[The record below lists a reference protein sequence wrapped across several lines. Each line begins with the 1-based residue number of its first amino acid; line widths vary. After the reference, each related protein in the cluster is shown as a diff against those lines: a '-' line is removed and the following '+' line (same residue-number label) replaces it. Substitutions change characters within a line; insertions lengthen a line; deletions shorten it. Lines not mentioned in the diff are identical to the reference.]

1 MNDMNVKFFLNGQ
14 LTVVENPHAT
24 LTVLDYLREDRQLCG
39 TKEGCAGGDCG
50 ACVVGVISL
59 NRAGGNVDCIQY
71 STSNSCIRFVGSL
84 NGCAVITIEG
94 LEKKSPVQ
102 DAMVACHASQC
113 GFCTPG
119 FVMSLAMADMR
130 QRASNGKPLDRSQIG
145 EAISGNLCRCTGY
158 RPIIDAGLLLADA
171 PKTALSAADWMA
183 LLKPIQKDTSLN
195 EFLGLRAKYPN
206 AVVVGGGTDV
216 GLWVN
221 KQHQTFDHVLNTSQ
235 VAELK
240 IIQPVDGRLSIGAA
254 ASLEAAF
261 AALSLWCSG
270 PNRDENTDENRDENK
285 SVIDEFSHRFA
296 GQPIRQTGTMGG
308 NVANGSPI
316 GDAMPLLIAL
326 NASVRL
332 QSMRGA
338 REMALETFYLDY
350 KKTALAPDE
359 IVTHILVPPFT
370 GRLFAYKVSKRFEDD
385 ISAVCLILAIHL
397 TLKAEQSVVGQA
409 RIGVGGM
416 AAVPKR
422 ALKTETALLGQ
433 PVAIAT
439 FENASDVLRHE
450 FTPLTDMRASA
461 NYRRQV
467 ISNLLKKVYVQL
479 LKLETSSVLDLNS

>member
-14 LTVVENPHAT
+14 LTEVENPPAT

-50 ACVVGVISL
+50 ACVVGIVSL
-59 NRAGGNVDCIQY
+59 GGSHSGNSGGVQY
-71 STSNSCIRFVGSL
+71 STSNSCIRFVNSL
-84 NGCAVITIEG
+84 DGCAVITVEG
-94 LEKKSPVQ
+94 LEKKSLVQ

-130 QRASNGKPLDRSQIG
+130 QRASGAKALDRSQVS

-158 RPIIDAGLLLADA
+158 RPIIDAGLSLASAPGTAVGAVDWLSLLQ
-171 PKTALSAADWMA
+171 
-183 LLKPIQKDTSLN
+183 PIQAHTSLT
-195 EFLGLRAKYPN
+195 EFLRLRSEHPK

-221 KQHQTFDHVLNTSQ
+221 KQHQAFDQVLNTTR

-240 IIQPVDGRLSIGAA
+240 LIDVNAGQLSIGAA
-254 ASLEAAF
+254 ATLEAAF
-261 AALSLWCSG
+261 AALSRWCSHG
-270 PNRDENTDENRDENK
+270 NQQGNRYCIEQ
-285 SVIDEFSHRFA
+285 FAHRFA

-326 NASVRL
+326 NSMVRL
-332 QSMRGA
+332 QSLRGS
-338 REMALETFYLDY
+338 RDIALENFYLAY
-350 KKTALAPDE
+350 KKTDLAPDE
-359 IVTHILVPPFT
+359 VVTHILVPPFS
-370 GRLFAYKVSKRFEDD
+370 GQLFAYKISKRFEDD
-385 ISAVCLILAIHL
+385 ISAVCLIVALQLRLQA
-397 TLKAEQSVVGQA
+397 GQTFVDHV

-416 AAVPKR
+416 AAIPTR
-422 ALKTETALLGQ
+422 ALETERALIGQ
-433 PVAIAT
+433 AM
-439 FENASDVLRHE
+439 NAEMFNSASGVLKNE

-461 NYRRQV
+461 DYRREV
-467 ISNLLKKVYVQL
+467 IGNLLKKVYVQL
-479 LKLETSSVLDLNS
+479 FKLETSSVLDLNS